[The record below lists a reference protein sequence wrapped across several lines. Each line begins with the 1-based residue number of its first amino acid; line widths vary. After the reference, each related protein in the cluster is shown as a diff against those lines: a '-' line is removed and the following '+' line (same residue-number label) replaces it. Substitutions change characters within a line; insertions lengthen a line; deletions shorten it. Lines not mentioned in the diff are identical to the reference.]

1 MQISCKSKFGD
12 AATQLFLQTSTKDS
26 LMKRKLKM
34 HQNCANIPAV
44 HSQGTYFF
52 HSRQFWKAGRKN
64 LIFKCTE
71 VADAMKVWKL
81 WCITFSNILIW
92 IMFLSPR
99 CQFHALALPFPPRFW
114 RSVSRDPLFP
124 PYPSPCSSACT
135 IMIVF
140 PSCCCCSYWVTH
152 IQLQIS
158 VNPCFLRPP
167 FVSTPPPLEII
178 MVAAQCLGVKLWS
191 LGRAALIIYPFSCVH
206 RAVGLRFAVCEIWT
220 DFCSI

>member
-1 MQISCKSKFGD
+1 MQGKFESSG
-12 AATQLFLQTSTKDS
+12 
-26 LMKRKLKM
+26 
-34 HQNCANIPAV
+34 V
-44 HSQGTYFF
+44 WHSQIYWFELCFCRPGVNFT
-52 HSRQFWKAGRKN
+52 
-64 LIFKCTE
+64 L
-71 VADAMKVWKL
+71 L
-81 WCITFSNILIW
+81 
-92 IMFLSPR
+92 LSPFLPDSDA
-99 CQFHALALPFPPRFW
+99 QYLEPPFPP
-114 RSVSRDPLFP
+114 FP
-124 PYPSPCSSACT
+124 PFPSPCSSACT

-167 FVSTPPPLEII
+167 FVSAPPPLEII

-206 RAVGLRFAVCEIWT
+206 RAVGSRFAICEIWT

>member
-1 MQISCKSKFGD
+1 MHWSSRCNESLKAMVYHILKYIDLNHVFVAQVSISRSCS
-12 AATQLFLQTSTKDS
+12 
-26 LMKRKLKM
+26 
-34 HQNCANIPAV
+34 P
-44 HSQGTYFF
+44 
-52 HSRQFWKAGRKN
+52 
-64 LIFKCTE
+64 
-71 VADAMKVWKL
+71 
-81 WCITFSNILIW
+81 
-92 IMFLSPR
+92 LSS
-99 CQFHALALPFPPRFW
+99 RFW
-114 RSVSRDPLFP
+114 RLVSRAPLSPTF
-124 PYPSPCSSACT
+124 PSPCSSACT

-167 FVSTPPPLEII
+167 FVSAPPPLEII

-206 RAVGLRFAVCEIWT
+206 RAVGSRFAICEIWT

>member
-1 MQISCKSKFGD
+1 
-12 AATQLFLQTSTKDS
+12 
-26 LMKRKLKM
+26 
-34 HQNCANIPAV
+34 
-44 HSQGTYFF
+44 
-52 HSRQFWKAGRKN
+52 
-64 LIFKCTE
+64 
-71 VADAMKVWKL
+71 MKVWKL

-114 RSVSRDPLFP
+114 RSVSRASLPPLFP
-124 PYPSPCSSACT
+124 TPPAPLSSACT

-167 FVSTPPPLEII
+167 FVSAPPPLEII

-206 RAVGLRFAVCEIWT
+206 RAVGSRFAISEIWT